1 MGEKELTETLNHR
14 LLKLLGVKYLNKV
27 GCRLVTTEVWII
39 GDWSIEDQLTKDTDN
54 KRVIDVVG
62 LYDQPLYQVVKTY
75 PNGYE
80 EKKRVGT
87 KQVSKGIEVK
97 VSRQDFKN
105 GYVCTGLNYHYLLT
119 PKDMVS
125 LREIPKHVGLLEYDP
140 KIHPADCYIKIR
152 RRPTFQQ
159 TRQTTQGYLT
169 FRITDRQH
177 GAYMDIVRDQITQL
191 TNLKK

>member
-1 MGEKELTETLNHR
+1 MTETLEHR
-14 LLKLLGVKYLNKV
+14 LLKLLGVKYLHKV
-27 GCRLVTTEVWII
+27 GCRLVTTEVWVI
-39 GDWSIEDQLTKDTDN
+39 GDWTIEDTMTRDTDK

-62 LYDQPLYQVVKTY
+62 LYDQPIYEVVKTY
-75 PNGYE
+75 PTGYQ
-80 EKKRVGT
+80 EKRSNGT

-97 VSRQDFKN
+97 ISRQDFKT

-125 LREIPKHVGLLEYDP
+125 LKEIPKHVGLLEYDP

-159 TRQTTQGYLT
+159 TRQSTQGYLEG
-169 FRITDRQH
+169 RIVERQH
-177 GAYMDIVRDQITQL
+177 GAYMDIVRDQIQQL
-191 TNLKK
+191 TKPKND